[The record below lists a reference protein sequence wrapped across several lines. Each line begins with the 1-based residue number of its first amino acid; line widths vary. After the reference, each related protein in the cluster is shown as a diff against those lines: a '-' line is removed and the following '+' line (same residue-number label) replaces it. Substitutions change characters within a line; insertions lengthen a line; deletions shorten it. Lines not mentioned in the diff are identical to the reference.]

1 MLSAALMNSGMQFQM
16 TGPATEK
23 ALSVNMI
30 IVSKITFFS
39 IIGFDIMA
47 ASVQMP
53 KWGNLEVGN

>member
-1 MLSAALMNSGMQFQM
+1 MNSGMQFQM